1 MPLRFSPE
9 GLVVGLS
16 LVGVGVIKVL
26 AQLGRVDF
34 LATLHTWWPV
44 TLVVWGAAELLK
56 TLLARRGR
64 AS

>member
-16 LVGVGVIKVL
+16 LVGVGVIEVL
-26 AQLGRVDF
+26 SDLGRVDF
-34 LATLHTWWPV
+34 LAALHTWWPT

-56 TLLARRGR
+56 TWQDRSGR
-64 AS
+64 AR

>member
-16 LVGVGVIKVL
+16 LVGLGVIKVL

-34 LATLHTWWPV
+34 LATLHAWWPL
-44 TLVVWGAAELLK
+44 TLVVWGAAELIK
-56 TLLARRGR
+56 SLLARGGR